1 MGGFLGEINFLECK
15 WTSAAVKKG
24 FLEYFEEVDADI
36 FCLQE
41 TKLQEGQIELDL
53 PAYKDYWNYAV
64 KKGYSGTA
72 IFTKVEPLSV
82 QYGLGIPEHD
92 TEGRVITLEFEE
104 FFMVTVYT
112 PNSQAELKRLDYRMT
127 FEDAILEYVKNLDK
141 TKPVVLCGDL
151 NVAHE
156 EIDLK
161 NPKTN
166 RKNAGFSDEE
176 RAKFSAFLDAGFIDS
191 FRYFYP
197 DLTDA
202 YSWWSYRMNARARN
216 TGWRIDYF
224 IVSERL
230 KDKLVDAKIHADVLG
245 SDHCP
250 VELELN
256 F

>member
-1 MGGFLGEINFLECK
+1 M
-15 WTSAAVKKG
+15 
-24 FLEYFEEVDADI
+24 
-36 FCLQE
+36 
-41 TKLQEGQIELDL
+41 
-53 PAYKDYWNYAV
+53 
-64 KKGYSGTA
+64 
-72 IFTKVEPLSV
+72 
-82 QYGLGIPEHD
+82 
-92 TEGRVITLEFEE
+92 
-104 FFMVTVYT
+104 
-112 PNSQAELKRLDYRMT
+112 
-127 FEDAILEYVKNLDK
+127 
-141 TKPVVLCGDL
+141 LCGDL

-224 IVSERL
+224 VVSERL

-256 F
+256 L